1 MIGGLP
7 WLLVGLSFLSLL
19 GFAFSGLLVSQAHL
33 RRQKSAQRLE
43 AVAAPYRKTDKLEVV
58 AFRPAPNSEKSLI
71 ESAASVFGFNPTR
84 LDQYPVRWWLV
95 LAVSFVVARISAGF
109 LVDFVGTF
117 GLIGL
122 PVIWI
127 VLCRSFFGWVA
138 ERRRRL
144 LIQQLP
150 DALAMISRSVRV
162 GVPVIGAMAAVGREM
177 QSPTADEF
185 TRLADELA
193 VGVPV
198 DDAVREMGGRN
209 DLTEY
214 RFFAT
219 VISLQAQTGGA
230 LTATLDNLAD
240 LIRKRVALRER
251 GHALS
256 SEARTSSLILAGL
269 PFAIGGLLW
278 LVNPVYMSVLFT
290 TATGHK
296 ILGIAA
302 LSLCCG
308 GLTMRSII
316 KRSLS

>member
-7 WLLVGLSFLSLL
+7 WLLVGLSFLSLM
-19 GFAFSGLLVSQAHL
+19 GFAVSGLLFSQAHA
-33 RRQKSAQRLE
+33 RQQKSAKRLD
-43 AVAAPYRKTDKLEVV
+43 AVAAPYRQTDKLEVV
-58 AFRPAPNSEKSLI
+58 AFRPAPNSEKSLV

-95 LAVSFVVARISAGF
+95 LAVSFVIARIGAGF
-109 LVDFVGTF
+109 LVDVVGIF
-117 GLIGL
+117 GLISM

-127 VLCRSFFGWVA
+127 VLCRSFFGWVT

-177 QSPTADEF
+177 QPPTSDEF
-185 TRLADELA
+185 TRLTDELA
-193 VGVPV
+193 VGVAV
-198 DDAVREMGGRN
+198 DEAVGEMGGRN

-230 LTATLDNLAD
+230 LTATLDNLAE
-240 LIRKRVALRER
+240 LIRKRVALQER
-251 GHALS
+251 GRAMS

-278 LVNPVYMSVLFT
+278 MVNPAYMSVLFT
-290 TATGHK
+290 TSTGHK
-296 ILGIAA
+296 ILGMAV